1 MVQRPGIAG
10 HVSNNWVPVA
20 AIGVLF
26 LGGAVAAVV
35 VDGDTGRIAA
45 YFVVSTLVLVLV
57 TAPWLIRHPPAISAR
72 TGAYLVLAVG
82 VELGALLGGAVAAF
96 HGLGAW
102 VVLGI
107 GLAMYGLL
115 ERGRVMVTAGVAT
128 AVLGLASIV
137 ADRAWLTL
145 VLALLGTAGR
155 VVVPIAVQQTLDRGI
170 NAPGGIDYGFVSLM
184 AALAAGA
191 IVVTGVSSYF
201 MTARLFTAAE
211 RRRLEELA

>member
-1 MVQRPGIAG
+1 MAQRPGTAG

-45 YFVVSTLVLVLV
+45 YFVVSTLLLVLV
-57 TAPWLIRHPPAISAR
+57 TAPWLIRHPPAINGR
-72 TGAYLVLAVG
+72 TGAYLVLAVV

-107 GLAMYGLL
+107 GLAVYGLL
-115 ERGRVMVTAGVAT
+115 ERGRVMVTAGVTT
-128 AVLGLASIV
+128 ALLGLASIA

-145 VLALLGTAGR
+145 VLALSTAALLGVTARRLRSAGHRVPTAGHVRRPAGRTRGGR
-155 VVVPIAVQQTLDRGI
+155 VRRG
-170 NAPGGIDYGFVSLM
+170 
-184 AALAAGA
+184 
-191 IVVTGVSSYF
+191 
-201 MTARLFTAAE
+201 
-211 RRRLEELA
+211 RRGDD